1 MKVDIYQMMGE
12 EPHVIIVK
20 SGTPIDTTV
29 PKSVYAD
36 LTKWALVRH
45 MNLSP
50 STTLVGTTAS
60 EVIDKIKENG
70 YFSSLVASKNSTTS
84 SFGAGI
90 GAGILAA
97 SLGLT
102 PVVSAIAGLVAGL
115 LVASNSKEK

>member
-12 EPHVIIVK
+12 EPHLIIVK
-20 SGTPIDTTV
+20 SGTPLDSAV
-29 PKSVYAD
+29 PKSIYGD
-36 LTKWALVRH
+36 LSKWGLVRN

-50 STTLVGTTAS
+50 STTLVGITAS
-60 EVIDKIKENG
+60 EVIEKIRENG
-70 YFSSLVASKNSTTS
+70 YFSSLVSNKNSSTS

-102 PVVSAIAGLVAGL
+102 PVVSVIAGLVAGL
-115 LVASNSKEK
+115 LVATNSKEK